1 MGESIKKGR
10 KIRTSY
16 FVQVII
22 QLVRRDAITTSHVV
36 GNGRDRGGESMDFE
50 VVGCIQP
57 HLFEF
62 LSCQIIEDFG
72 REDELPFEWFLEA
85 AVLGSYTK
93 LRLVLHI
100 SSGVFVCHTETT
112 AEIFGHELG

>member
-1 MGESIKKGR
+1 
-10 KIRTSY
+10 
-16 FVQVII
+16 
-22 QLVRRDAITTSHVV
+22 
-36 GNGRDRGGESMDFE
+36 MDFE

-112 AEIFGHELG
+112 AEIFGHEFG